1 MSVVKSCTIQCYW
14 NYLTITLSATTSVY
28 WTDIFCQRSKFTPD
42 FVDINEHYLHA
53 TDMYSTGSSES
64 SLHPSMT
71 VNITLDKLVQLLII
85 VYILS
90 YTVII
95 LYCFLNKLSSYQGV
109 SLQLCF
115 MLSDCCLCQQLS
127 CLVYPTWL
135 WYLRVVNFCK
145 FSLFFAIITTFIQTV
160 LTMLVGHLTMSRILR
175 LELNKI

>member
-14 NYLTITLSATTSVY
+14 NYLTVTLSATTSVY
-28 WTDIFCQRSKFTPD
+28 LNWLVFCQRSKFTPD

-53 TDMYSTGSSES
+53 TDMYSTGSSGS

-71 VNITLDKLVQLLII
+71 VYITLVKHFQLLII

-109 SLQLCF
+109 FLQLCF
-115 MLSDCCLCQQLS
+115 MLSDCVCVCVSRSLALCTRQG
-127 CLVYPTWL
+127 CGKG
-135 WYLRVVNFCK
+135 K
-145 FSLFFAIITTFIQTV
+145 FSLIFVIISTFIQTV

-175 LELNKI
+175 LELNTF